1 MTTLVF
7 GGTGLVGTAL
17 KKYKP
22 DWTYL
27 GSSSGNLLK
36 KEECEFIFKHYMNKD
51 KGIKQIIF
59 LAANVGGLYKNMDNN
74 LDIYLDNMKMQMNVM
89 ECSAKFGIEKGI
101 FCLSTCIFPDKI
113 DSYPIKEDMLH
124 QGLPHTSNEGYA
136 FAKRNLEVMCRMYN
150 KRTSRARFTCITPT
164 NIYGENDNFNLSDGH
179 VLPVLIHKAHLAS
192 ENDGRKFI
200 LRGTGGA
207 LRQFIYSQ
215 DVARL
220 IIRILETKIEIDNII
235 LTPSEEK
242 SIKEVAEH
250 IASRFGIDEI
260 YYDKKY
266 SDGQYKKTA
275 SNELIRKIFPDFK
288 FTPFETGIDNTIN
301 WFLKYYPN
309 VRK

>member
-17 KKYKP
+17 KKHKP
-22 DWTYL
+22 EWTYM
-27 GSSSGNLLK
+27 GRASGNLLN
-36 KEECEFIFKHYMNKD
+36 KEECDFIFKHYMEKD
-51 KGIKQIIF
+51 DGIKQIIF

-74 LDIYLDNMKMQMNVM
+74 LDIYMDNMKMQMNIV
-89 ECSAKFGIEKGI
+89 ECCKKYAITKGI

-113 DSYPIKEDMLH
+113 DNYPITEDMLH
-124 QGLPHTSNEGYA
+124 NGAPHYSNEGYA
-136 FAKRNLEVMCRMYN
+136 IAKRNMEVMCRLLN
-150 KRTSRARFTCITPT
+150 KKTPSNRFICITPT

-200 LRGTGGA
+200 LRGSGKA
-207 LRQFIYSQ
+207 LRQFIYSD

-220 IIRILETKIEIDNII
+220 ILRLLESKERIDNVI
-235 LTPSEEK
+235 LAPDEEK
-242 SIKEVAEH
+242 SIKEVAEY
-250 IASRFGIDEI
+250 IGVNFGIDQI

-275 SNELIRKIFPDFK
+275 SNEKIKKLFPDFK
-288 FTPFETGIDNTIN
+288 FTPLEERIKNTIQ
-301 WFLKYYPN
+301 WFFENYPN
-309 VRK
+309 IRK